1 MAAVQSRAPVIVAK
15 RVDAGVAPPE
25 PERDPE
31 VVASYLED
39 ASGYP
44 VAPAAG
50 LLRPS
55 SFEEAAAF
63 LRATSGRGVAVLPQA
78 ARTSLTGGA
87 VPRGEVILSCER
99 WEAVGPVREYGR
111 SAAARIGA
119 GVRLD
124 RLEREL
130 AGRGFFFP
138 PVPTYHQA
146 MLGGIV
152 ATNAGGAAT
161 FKYGVTRDWVRG
173 LRVLLADG
181 DLLEIE
187 RGQAL
192 ARPGESFVVI
202 GSDGRRVGFPAT
214 SHRLPRLRKISAGYH
229 ASDPL
234 DLVDLFVGSEGTLGI
249 VVDADLELARSPA
262 AVVTGLAFLDGEG
275 AALALADALRRAGNE
290 ARSRAGSREPDVRAL
305 EYVDAKGLDLLRR
318 HGDAQRL
325 RVTVPDG
332 ARAAVLVEVE
342 IAEWDGEEAAEAA
355 IVAALDGGGGGHD
368 GPLFRLVRILARHL
382 STDALEI
389 ALPGN
394 AGRAEAL
401 AAFREAVPR
410 RVNELLAERRRRD
423 GGVRKVGGDLIVP
436 VEQVGAALATW
447 RSALERAGLEHAT
460 WGHISDGNLHPN
472 ALPRNA
478 REVEAAEAVFLGIA
492 ADAIAR
498 GGAPLSEHGV
508 GRSRLKQEM
517 LRRFVGDSALARMRE
532 IKRALD
538 PEWRLA
544 PGVLLGLGDE
554 SR

>member
-1 MAAVQSRAPVIVAK
+1 MPFVDPKSGGLEARRI
-15 RVDAGVAPPE
+15 DAGVAAPE

-50 LLRPS
+50 LLRPATV
-55 SFEEAAAF
+55 EEAAAF
-63 LRATSGRGVAVLPQA
+63 LRATSGRGVPVLPQA

-87 VPRGEVILSCER
+87 VPRGEVVLSCER
-99 WEAVGPVREYGR
+99 WDTIGPVREYGG
-111 SAAARIGA
+111 SAMVRVGA

-130 AGRGFFFP
+130 AGLGWFFP

-173 LRVLLADG
+173 LRLLLADG
-181 DLLEIE
+181 DFLEIE
-187 RGQAL
+187 RGRAL
-192 ARPGESFVVI
+192 ARPGESFAVV
-202 GSDGRRVGFPAT
+202 GSDGRCVAIPAT

-249 VVDADLELARSPA
+249 VVDADLELAPAPA
-262 AVVTGLAFLDGEG
+262 AVVTGLAFVGSE
-275 AALALADALRRAGNE
+275 AEALALADALRRAGRE

-305 EYVDAKGLDLLRR
+305 EYVDANGLDLLRR
-318 HGDAQRL
+318 HGDAERL
-325 RVTVPDG
+325 RVTVPDD
-332 ARAAVLVEVE
+332 ARGVLFLEVE
-342 IAEWDGEEAAEAA
+342 IAEWEGPEAAEAA
-355 IVAALDGGGGGHD
+355 IVAALDGGGAEHD

-382 STDALEI
+382 PADGLEL

-394 AGRAEAL
+394 ARRAETL
-401 AAFREAVPR
+401 AAFREAVPK
-410 RVNELLAERRRRD
+410 RVNEILAGRRRENA
-423 GGVRKVGGDLIVP
+423 GVRKVGGDLIVP
-436 VEQVGAALATW
+436 VDRLGPALEAW
-447 RSALERAGLEHAT
+447 RSALDGAGLEHAT

-472 ALPRNA
+472 ALA
-478 REVEAAEAVFLGIA
+478 RDATEVAAAEAVLLAIA
-492 ADAIAR
+492 DDAIDR

-517 LRRFVGDSALARMRE
+517 LRRFVGEPALARMRE

-544 PGVLLGLGDE
+544 PGVLLGDIP
-554 SR
+554 R